1 MADEK
6 EVIVTSGDGGGG
18 GAMALIAVVLVVALL
33 VGLYLMFGQGLLN
46 GSQDIKAD
54 IKVDTPAPNN

>member
-6 EVIVTSGDGGGG
+6 EVIVTSGGGGG

-33 VGLYLMFGQGLLN
+33 VGLYLLFGQGLMN
-46 GSQDIKAD
+46 GTQDIKAD

>member
-6 EVIVTSGDGGGG
+6 EVIVTSGDGGG

-46 GSQDIKAD
+46 GNQDIKAD

>member
-6 EVIVTSGDGGGG
+6 EVIVTSGGGGG

-33 VGLYLMFGQGLLN
+33 VGLYLVFGRGLMDN
-46 GSQDIKAD
+46 SKDIKAD
-54 IKVDTPAPNN
+54 IKIDTPAANH